1 MILMDYYLRR
11 MKYERISID
20 ELEKLEKEFIDF
32 LVVNGISA
40 ADWVSI
46 KENEPLTADKIIN
59 QFSDVVWESILRST
73 KYLDKIEN
81 KISYFFEC
89 NLEEINLI
97 IINKSTNKQKK
108 TSKKYKKI
116 REIEMFEMILSG
128 CVISDGE
135 NYNKLK

>member
-1 MILMDYYLRR
+1 MDYYLRR

-32 LVVNGISA
+32 LVVNGISPI
-40 ADWVSI
+40 DWVSI

-128 CVISDGE
+128 SVISDGE

>member
-1 MILMDYYLRR
+1 
-11 MKYERISID
+11 MKYERISKD
-20 ELEKLEKEFIDF
+20 ELEKLEKEFINF

-40 ADWVSI
+40 NDWVSV

-73 KYLDKIEN
+73 KYLEKIEN
-81 KISYFFEC
+81 NISYFFKC
-89 NLEEINLI
+89 DLEEIHLI
-97 IINKSTNKQKK
+97 FIDKSTKNQKI

-116 REIEMFEMILSG
+116 REEEMFEMILSG

-135 NYNKLK
+135 NYNQLK